1 MTLYFNYIQYKNYY
15 NISSNI
21 IIKLTGED
29 WNNTCMKGQ
38 ICNLFFVIN
47 KLDDF
52 KTNSFIK
59 ININSNI
66 YSLDKNIHELK
77 SDSKKIRNFII
88 LMIIIALLMFGTIF
102 AIKSNKIKKLFKKRI
117 EDDIE
122 MKQIEEPLG
131 IN

>member
-59 ININSNI
+59 MLFSI
-66 YSLDKNIHELK
+66 
-77 SDSKKIRNFII
+77 II
-88 LMIIIALLMFGTIF
+88 LL
-102 AIKSNKIKKLFKKRI
+102 
-117 EDDIE
+117 
-122 MKQIEEPLG
+122 
-131 IN
+131 